1 MPTAAPSPGYLYG
14 MPAGWTVQA
23 NGNEAL
29 TGNKPDPSF
38 SGALTASGL
47 LAESFDYNLA
57 QLTNTLAVAGTV
69 YASAIPLLTEQSVA
83 NLWYD
88 VSTAGATL
96 TASQCWCGLINSSGV
111 LIGQSASQA
120 TIWATAGLGGSAAG
134 GTALVAASTGSL
146 SNLPAGTYYGIFVA
160 NGSTLPTFAALGITA
175 ELTNLN
181 TTVAAANFNAASIAT
196 SVTTSASLVSA
207 SPFTL
212 TSATLTSK
220 RIWCGVS

>member
-1 MPTAAPSPGYLYG
+1 MPL
-14 MPAGWTVQA
+14 GWNVQA
-23 NGNEAL
+23 NGNESL

-57 QLTNTLAVAGTV
+57 QQTDTLAVAGTV
-69 YASAIPLLTEQSVA
+69 YASLVTLATEQSVA

-96 TASQCWCGLINSSGV
+96 TASQSWCGLINSAGV

-134 GTALVAASTGSL
+134 GTALVASSTGSL
-146 SNLPAGTYYGIFVA
+146 SNLAAGNYYGIFVST
-160 NGSTLPTFAALGITA
+160 GSTLPTFAALGITA

-196 SVTTSASLVSA
+196 GVTTSASLVSA

-220 RIWCGVS
+220 RIWVGVS